1 MDLDLDASRKVWLVT
16 GTSSGFGKRLV
27 KSILARGDYV
37 IATVRALDRFQIP
50 LSDEERC
57 RVHVLVFDLAD
68 THENIQK
75 LAAKAAGLWGRIDV
89 LVNNAGVAPKSLLE
103 ELGESTL
110 SSAFQ
115 TNFFGVLNLTN
126 AILPYMRARRSG
138 TVVFMGSRSVFKPD
152 MPLTGAYVASK
163 AALHGAAETYS
174 SELKPFGVRVLIA
187 CFGGFRTEGIH
198 IAPVTVD
205 NPAPGLDDFRQKAI
219 HSFDGAWERAPGDPD
234 KAMEV
239 LVDAVRGEGKA
250 KGRDLPLY
258 LFIGGPTYT
267 ATREHCR
274 MLLKSM
280 DEWEDVAKD
289 LDFDCAAPVEAPS
302 HG

>member
-1 MDLDLDASRKVWLVT
+1 MHLPFTFGASSHANADSALSI

-68 THENIQK
+68 TYENIQK

-103 ELGESTL
+103 ELGCVVPRTPWVFHDTEENTWLRRESTL

-126 AILPYMRARRSG
+126 AILPYMRAQRSG

-152 MPLTGAYVASK
+152 MPVG
-163 AALHGAAETYS
+163 
-174 SELKPFGVRVLIA
+174 LILSVND
-187 CFGGFRTEGIH
+187 H
-198 IAPVTVD
+198 TVI
-205 NPAPGLDDFRQKAI
+205 NIIL
-219 HSFDGAWERAPGDPD
+219 S
-234 KAMEV
+234 
-239 LVDAVRGEGKA
+239 
-250 KGRDLPLY
+250 
-258 LFIGGPTYT
+258 
-267 ATREHCR
+267 
-274 MLLKSM
+274 
-280 DEWEDVAKD
+280 
-289 LDFDCAAPVEAPS
+289 
-302 HG
+302 